1 MGLLDRVSESG
12 LVKEK
17 DQPAPAAQDIKIEK
31 KSNSV
36 GLLKKSLD
44 IASNA
49 DRLDFFNFVKKY
61 NLSICAIFSCEN
73 GIYCIEKSAGLDGES
88 ICLSLSTQDFWNG
101 ISDEDT
107 NDILPFYQF
116 FSKKLKDSIKNLHLI
131 KSDNGKIIL
140 FTSDSPVSDEIYG
153 DLRILKDDFYKTENT
168 PINEASPDTYCYMI
182 DYSEAVE
189 SLVLTLTKSDEKKRL
204 MSAIFKQIYFNLLK
218 NFPEPCNVYHIQ
230 EGTFKIAYKSEQE
243 IPFEVISNHLRL
255 ESEFVLENHSEL
267 IAIEPLFEAE

>member
-12 LVKEK
+12 LVKE
-17 DQPAPAAQDIKIEK
+17 QPAPAAQDIKIEK

-49 DRLDFFNFVKKY
+49 DRLDFFKFIEKY
-61 NLSICAIFSCEN
+61 NLSICAVLSYQN

-88 ICLSLSTQDFWNG
+88 ICLSVSTQDFWNG
-101 ISDEDT
+101 ISDEDSK
-107 NDILPFYQF
+107 NILPFYQF
-116 FSKKLKDSIKNLHLI
+116 FSQKIKDTLKELRLI
-131 KSDNGKIIL
+131 KSDNGKIFL
-140 FTSDSPVSDEIYG
+140 FTADTPVSDEIYG
-153 DLRILKDDFYKTENT
+153 DIRILKDDFYKTEENT
-168 PINEASPDTYCYMI
+168 QSQQDSSNTYSYII

-189 SLVLTLTKSDEKKRL
+189 SLVLTLTKSDEKKRI

-218 NFPEPCNVYHIQ
+218 NFPSPCKVFYVQ
-230 EGTFKIAYKSEQE
+230 EGTFKIVYNSEQA

-255 ESEFVLENHSEL
+255 ESEFVLSNHSSL